1 MVHSHASCDLQLAMG
16 AKINNRLIKYIDT
29 QQLRSD
35 ALAEF
40 G

>member
-1 MVHSHASCDLQLAMG
+1 MVHSHTSCDPLFAMG
-16 AKINNRLIKYIDT
+16 AKINNRLIDT

-35 ALAEF
+35 ALAEL

>member
-1 MVHSHASCDLQLAMG
+1 MVHCHASGDLLLAVG

-35 ALAEF
+35 ALAEL